1 MSVPNVK
8 FLTIPLTISLGI
20 ALMNCVVYLNNIV
33 KIREEEVDLANEPQ
47 QLNSCPEYWVKDTMY
62 IKGENDGGDEEQ
74 DVVNDV
80 LQCEDKEDA
89 KAVKF
94 VDEMGNGDIEEKI
107 KDEKETDA
115 K

>member
-1 MSVPNVK
+1 MMFNFADTDGDGQLSYGE
-8 FLTIPLTISLGI
+8 FLKVINPPKPDIKEDVEEKK
-20 ALMNCVVYLNNIV
+20 VVTE
-33 KIREEEVDLANEPQ
+33 KESDLE
-47 QLNSCPEYWVKDTMY
+47 
-62 IKGENDGGDEEQ
+62 GENDGGDEEQ